1 VRVAV
6 VGFLCVFVRQLQE
19 QQVGELLQ
27 VVAITHAVV
36 AQGVAEVPD
45 FLDEGGGVHGAAEAV
60 GVAKLPRLLL
70 RGQPGEAECLFHG
83 LQVSGE

>member
-1 VRVAV
+1 MALGECGVAV
-6 VGFLCVFVRQLQE
+6 VGLLRVFVRQLQE

-45 FLDEGGGVHGAAEAV
+45 FLDEGRRCSCIHSHKLIFHAPDTRDQ
-60 GVAKLPRLLL
+60 VAKAR
-70 RGQPGEAECLFHG
+70 
-83 LQVSGE
+83 